1 MGSSQG
7 VHVIN
12 FAIRTAAIVIRRS
25 VPACQ
30 TSLDK
35 KRFRAGGNFQ
45 RVVIGWCRNGLC
57 AGKAGATGTRFRRAN
72 RRRRWDIDTR
82 LFMSTAACQPK
93 KEQSNRNNGTS
104 PLRASPLR
112 ERPGTYLRGG

>member
-1 MGSSQG
+1 MGCSQS

-25 VPACQ
+25 IPASQ
-30 TSLDK
+30 SSLYK
-35 KRFRAGGNFQ
+35 NWFRAGGNFQ

-72 RRRRWDIDTR
+72 RRRRGDTDTR
-82 LFMSTAACQPK
+82 LFMSTAACQQK
-93 KEQSNRNNGTS
+93 EEQSNRNNGTS

-112 ERPGTYLRGG
+112 ERPSTHFRGG